1 MKNFLTIFQILFSS
15 WNVLKRMQRN
25 VDHLYQFWGEGGQTG
40 ISRNTL
46 LKDIILL
53 LYIYIY
59 TVFFLFNRY
68 AKQRAF
74 LLACTYLSFYSLSM
88 CKLTLFHSLS
98 MCKLTL
104 LTIEK
109 LAKCSIKWH
118 ILSPISTDCDRA
130 RKGSREGK
138 TGTVLELSLGVS
150 DPCKVCFY
158 MRKIIGR

>member
-1 MKNFLTIFQILFSS
+1 MF
-15 WNVLKRMQRN
+15 WNVCKDMLTTLTN
-25 VDHLYQFWGEGGQTG
+25 SEGRGVRQELVETPYWR
-40 ISRNTL
+40 I
-46 LKDIILL
+46 
-53 LYIYIY
+53 YYCYCMYIY

-74 LLACTYLSFYSLSM
+74 LLACTYLLLYSLSM
-88 CKLTLFHSLS
+88 CKMTLFHSLS
-98 MCKLTL
+98 MRKLTL

-158 MRKIIGR
+158 SSTWEK